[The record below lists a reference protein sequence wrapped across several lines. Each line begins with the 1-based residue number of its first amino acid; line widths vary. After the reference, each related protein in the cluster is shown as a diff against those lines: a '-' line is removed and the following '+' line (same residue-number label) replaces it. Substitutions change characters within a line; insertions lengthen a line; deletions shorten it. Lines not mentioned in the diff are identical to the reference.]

1 MPTALAGERPVVL
14 GATGGTGSSMLR
26 TALAGVGAYMGE
38 VLPVGC
44 EAELGRPLTGVE
56 VNRHGD
62 FLPFMA
68 VLDRIVPAI
77 LRVVRRL
84 DYAVSDLPSDLARD
98 ALGAVRRTVDGL
110 RTGKP
115 EGAAVWG
122 WKNPRTIF
130 VLPLLAEVMP
140 DLTYVHVIRDGRA
153 VAISP
158 NQIQMERHYADLFT
172 EQPGPDTAVASI
184 RFWAATNLQAMA
196 CGRRLFG
203 SRYHLFRLEDA
214 TATGDGSFP
223 ALVRDLLPGCPAERL
238 EAARAIL
245 VPPSR
250 HGWEDLPPDR
260 RAAIEAAGAD
270 GLARFGYRPL
280 GRS

>member
-1 MPTALAGERPVVL
+1 MSAVLVNERPVVL

-68 VLDRIVPAI
+68 VLDRIVPTI
-77 LRVVRRL
+77 LRAGRSL
-84 DYAVSDLPSDLARD
+84 DYAVSDLPPDLARD
-98 ALGAVRRTVDGL
+98 ALAQVRRTVDDL
-110 RTGKP
+110 RAGKP

-158 NQIQMERHYADLFT
+158 NQIQMERHYTDLFAD
-172 EQPGPDTAVASI
+172 QPGPDKAVASI

-196 CGRRLFG
+196 CGQRLFG
-203 SRYHLFRLEDA
+203 DRYHLFRLEDA
-214 TATGDGSFP
+214 SATGAATGDGSFP
-223 ALVRDLLPGCPAERL
+223 ALVRDLLPGCPPERL
-238 EAARAIL
+238 EAARTVLI
-245 VPPSR
+245 PPSR
-250 HGWEDLPPDR
+250 HGWDELPPER
-260 RAAIEAAGAD
+260 RAAIEAAGAEA
-270 GLARFGYRPL
+270 LARFGY
-280 GRS
+280 